1 MNSLRSAPRATV
13 LRLSSFSTDGWI
25 VAGMATRAWVPETA
39 HPAMQATIK
48 KATLAAN
55 NPLLPSEFSRPLT

>member
-1 MNSLRSAPRATV
+1 

>member
-13 LRLSSFSTDGWI
+13 LRLSSFSTDQ
-25 VAGMATRAWVPETA
+25 AGSLPAWVPETA